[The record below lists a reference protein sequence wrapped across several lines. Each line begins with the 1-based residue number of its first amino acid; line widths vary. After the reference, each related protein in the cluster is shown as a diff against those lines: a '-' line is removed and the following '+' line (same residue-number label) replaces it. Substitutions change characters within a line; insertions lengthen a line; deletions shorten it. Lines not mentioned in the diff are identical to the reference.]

1 MLEQVLQANVVITG
15 VVFTLE
21 SLEIS
26 YLVNREQTDQ
36 VSISRSIEIKIVDD
50 ELASAYLEL
59 QDFICAIVEE
69 AEVVVRNPPVR
80 QGGGLKT
87 LYRQAQGTADS
98 NDE

>member
-21 SLEIS
+21 SMEIS
-26 YLVNREQTDQ
+26 YLVNREQTEL
-36 VSISRSIEIKIVDD
+36 VSISRSIEVKIGDD

-59 QDFICAIVEE
+59 QDYICAIVEE
-69 AEVVVRNPPVR
+69 AEVIVRNPPVR

-87 LYRQAQGTADS
+87 LYRQAQEDAD
-98 NDE
+98 EREQ